1 MRLRT
6 SLRDSRRHGRPD
18 KLIPM
23 QHWQKHQPTATETSV
38 PNKNATRS
46 KRLSNKQTNKQQV
59 QLCRLKSR
67 SRGDYS
73 NVFLATSRISTKC
86 CSKTR
91 SLRDT
96 TLSRPITI
104 QRIFL
109 RVVLSYSN
117 LSDDSLD

>member
-6 SLRDSRRHGRPD
+6 SLQDSRRPGRPD

-23 QHWQKHQPTATETSV
+23 QYWQKHQPNATETSV
-38 PNKNATRS
+38 PNQNATRS
-46 KRLSNKQTNKQQV
+46 KRLSNKQSNKQQV

-67 SRGDYS
+67 SREDYS
-73 NVFLATSRISTKC
+73 NVFLATSRIFTKC
-86 CSKTR
+86 CSKT
-91 SLRDT
+91 RDT

>member
-6 SLRDSRRHGRPD
+6 SLQDSRRPGRPD

-23 QHWQKHQPTATETSV
+23 QYWQKHQPNATETSV
-38 PNKNATRS
+38 PNQNATRS
-46 KRLSNKQTNKQQV
+46 KRLSNKQSTKQQV
-59 QLCRLKSR
+59 QLYRLKSR
-67 SRGDYS
+67 SREDYS
-73 NVFLATSRISTKC
+73 NVFLATSRNSTKC
-86 CSKTR
+86 CSNTR

-109 RVVLSYSN
+109 RVVLSTQIYRTTH
-117 LSDDSLD
+117 